1 MLLYDEITSL
11 NITNDRAGSA
21 SRSYV
26 IDGILKSSDLVYYYS
41 SEDNYTTEFQGK
53 LSEFIPF
60 IIDEIRAGNL
70 VVYKLPKLKTCKEFK
85 QVDIKS
91 NASPDMEIY
100 TQLKES
106 ILQFYN
112 ACCTRINKQKGLLDS
127 FFKYD
132 IDKKYCVVVVPE
144 CANIVTFVSKRTN
157 YVNELVRPENRIT
170 QTYLLQAMP
179 DQLDIMLED
188 FFQNKPVGRR
198 RAK

>member
-1 MLLYDEITSL
+1 MLLYDEIMTL
-11 NITNDRAGSA
+11 NVNNDKSGSA
-21 SRSYV
+21 THSYV
-26 IDGILKSSDLVYYYS
+26 INGILKSSDLVSYYS
-41 SEDNYTTEFQGK
+41 SDDNYSTVLQGR
-53 LSEFIPF
+53 LSEFIPLM
-60 IIDEIRAGNL
+60 IDEIRAGNL
-70 VVYKLPKLKTCKEFK
+70 VVYKLPKLKTCREFK
-85 QVDIKS
+85 QVDTKS
-91 NASPDMEIY
+91 NVSPDMTIY
-100 TQLKES
+100 MQLRES

-144 CANIVTFVSKRTN
+144 CDNIVTFVSKRTN